1 MAYFNKKRLSKGQS
15 RTIIVVDN
23 NINKAISQLKHAVA
37 PILKELKDKRYFEKP
52 AEKRRRKQKEALR
65 NMRKRQRLL
74 ADQW

>member
-23 NINKAISQLKHAVA
+23 NINKAISQMKHVVA
-37 PILKELKDKRYFEKP
+37 PILKELKDKRYYEKP
-52 AEKRRRKQKEALR
+52 AEKRRRKQKESLR

-74 ADQW
+74 DDQW

>member
-1 MAYFNKKRLSKGQS
+1 MAYFNKKRMTSGKS
-15 RTIIVVDN
+15 RTIVVVDN

-52 AEKRRRKQKEALR
+52 CEKRRRKKKEAIR

-74 ADQW
+74 DDQW

>member
-15 RTIIVVDN
+15 RSIVVVDN

-52 AEKRRRKQKEALR
+52 AEKRRRKKKEALR
-65 NMRKRQRLL
+65 NMRKRQRLM

>member
-23 NINKAISQLKHAVA
+23 NINKAISQLKHVVA
-37 PILKELKDKRYFEKP
+37 PILKELKDKRYYEKP
-52 AEKRRRKQKEALR
+52 AEKRRRKQKESLR

-74 ADQW
+74 DDQW

>member
-15 RTIIVVDN
+15 RTITVVDN

-52 AEKRRRKQKEALR
+52 AEKRRRKKKETLR
-65 NMRKRQRLL
+65 NMRKRQRLM